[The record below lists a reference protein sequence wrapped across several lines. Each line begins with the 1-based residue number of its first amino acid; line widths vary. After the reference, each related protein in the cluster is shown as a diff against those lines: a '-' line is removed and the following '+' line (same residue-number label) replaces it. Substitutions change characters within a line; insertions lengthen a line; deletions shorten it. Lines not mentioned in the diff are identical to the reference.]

1 MSNFVSAPFGYSTL
15 TLIMCA
21 PPFVEEAYHSECAH
35 HRLPSTAFSTMDRR
49 EQGAAA
55 MNRMML
61 TIVAVALVAVP
72 SFAQDTTIKD
82 QLFGT
87 WKVVT
92 LKATSEGKVTQP
104 LGDQVAGYVSITPS
118 RIWLLF
124 VDSTRKPPA
133 APSLTD
139 AEAVAMMKSHVAWTG
154 NYSTGVQTSEGIKLT
169 ARVDAASSQ
178 ALTGTDRVYFMR
190 VEGDRLTMKSPGVIV
205 PMTGK
210 TSVVEIEL
218 VKAD

>member
-1 MSNFVSAPFGYSTL
+1 MG
-15 TLIMCA
+15 IR
-21 PPFVEEAYHSECAH
+21 AH
-35 HRLPSTAFSTMDRR
+35 LASIFLLA
-49 EQGAAA
+49 
-55 MNRMML
+55 
-61 TIVAVALVAVP
+61 IVAVGLVAVP
-72 SFAQDTTIKD
+72 SFAQQTTSKD
-82 QLFGT
+82 QLVGT

-92 LKATSEGKVTQP
+92 LKATSDGKVTHP

-133 APSLTD
+133 AASLTD
-139 AEAVAMMKSHVAWTG
+139 AEAIAMMKSHVAWTG
-154 NYSTGVQTSEGIKLT
+154 GYSTGAQSPEGIKLT

-190 VEGDRLTMKSPGVIV
+190 VEGDKLTMKSPGVIV

-210 TSVVEIEL
+210 TSIVEIEL